1 MLTDYP
7 VLAASGLTDIHGAGA
22 TDSLPAGP
30 PEGQTGVHLVLDL
43 DQSVQNHRAAVVQIN
58 LVILHLGL
66 ASRLL
71 RVKSVDGEGL
81 LLLRAKAPGPL
92 LLGLGGGG
100 GGRGSPHGEVE
111 GRAGSQGQQL
121 GGGVYCH
128 DSKTAGRS

>member
-1 MLTDYP
+1 MLP
-7 VLAASGLTDIHGAGA
+7 
-22 TDSLPAGP
+22 
-30 PEGQTGVHLVLDL
+30 
-43 DQSVQNHRAAVVQIN
+43 
-58 LVILHLGL
+58 
-66 ASRLL
+66 
-71 RVKSVDGEGL
+71 VDGEGL

-121 GGGVYCH
+121 GGGVHCH